1 MEPKFIVARPPS
13 HGVKG
18 HSRKDMDPFLGRA
31 TFHIGFY
38 IAFVAGA
45 LLLFLEKGTA
55 EYVITQFTLGVGLVY
70 LLLVVILVQ
79 WGKRREQ

>member
-1 MEPKFIVARPPS
+1 
-13 HGVKG
+13 
-18 HSRKDMDPFLGRA
+18 MDPFLGRA
-31 TFHIGFY
+31 AFHIGFY

-55 EYVITQFTLGVGLVY
+55 EYVITQFTLAVGLVY
-70 LLLVVILVQ
+70 LVLVVILVQ

>member
-1 MEPKFIVARPPS
+1 VKERIAAGPPRY
-13 HGVKG
+13 GGKN

-31 TFHIGFY
+31 AFHIGFY

-45 LLLFLEKGTA
+45 LLIFLEKGTA
-55 EYVITQFTLGVGLVY
+55 EYVITQFTLGIGLVY

-79 WGKRREQ
+79 WGKKRER

>member
-1 MEPKFIVARPPS
+1 
-13 HGVKG
+13 
-18 HSRKDMDPFLGRA
+18 MDPFLGRA
-31 TFHIGFY
+31 AFHIGFY

-55 EYVITQFTLGVGLVY
+55 EYVITQVTLGVGLVY